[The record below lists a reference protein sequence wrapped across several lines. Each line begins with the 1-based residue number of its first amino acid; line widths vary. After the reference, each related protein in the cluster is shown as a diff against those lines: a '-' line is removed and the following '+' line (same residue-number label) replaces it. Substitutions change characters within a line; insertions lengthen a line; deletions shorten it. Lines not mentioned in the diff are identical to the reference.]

1 MQVNANSPLRNLDQ
15 DVFFM
20 RQALAL
26 AEGALYVP
34 SPNPRVG
41 CVLVRD
47 ANVIGA
53 GATQRVGSH
62 HAEIMALNDM
72 AARGNDASGATMYIT
87 LEPCSHHGRTPPC
100 VDAIVAARP
109 ARVVFAHFDPNPSV
123 AGRGMRR
130 LREAGIVVDVGI
142 CADEALAINP
152 GFVSR
157 MTRGLPY
164 VWMKIAASLDGKTGL
179 TNGVSQWITGPEAR
193 ADGHHW
199 RARSCVVLTGIGTVR
214 ADNPKMN
221 VRHVVTPRQPRRA
234 VIDPG
239 FEINDDAAVLSGE
252 GAVVFTGDQNAEKA
266 ARFADRG
273 IVVVNVP
280 EDTPAPAG
288 QARRR
293 IDMRAM
299 MRWLAEHDTNEVH
312 VEAGSGLNG
321 ALLQADCVD
330 ELLVYMAPVLLGEGL
345 SMAQLP
351 VLTKLDGV
359 QRFEFTDVT
368 RLGADVRLRAR
379 LATHWQELMQKIHL
393 SQPGLDK
400 AL

>member
-1 MQVNANSPLRNLDQ
+1 
-15 DVFFM
+15 M

-47 ANVIGA
+47 AKVIGA

-62 HAEIMALNDM
+62 HAEIMALQDM
-72 AARGNDASGATMYIT
+72 ATRGNDASGATMYIT

-100 VDAIVAARP
+100 VDAIIAARP

-123 AGRGMRR
+123 AGRGMRL
-130 LREAGIVVDVGI
+130 LRDAGIVVDVGV
-142 CADEALAINP
+142 CAEEALAINP

-157 MTRGLPY
+157 MTRGMPY
-164 VWMKIAASLDGKTGL
+164 VWIKIAASLDGRTGL

-214 ADNPKMN
+214 ADNPRMN
-221 VRHVVTPRQPRRA
+221 VRHVVTARQPRRA

-239 FEINDDAAVLSGE
+239 FEINDDAAVLEGE
-252 GAVVFTGDQNAEKA
+252 GVIIFTGDQNKEKA

-273 IVVVNVP
+273 IVVVSVP
-280 EDTPAPAG
+280 EEAPPPVG

-299 MRWLAEHDTNEVH
+299 MRWLAEHETNEVH

-321 ALLQADCVD
+321 ALLLADCVD

-351 VLTKLDGV
+351 ALTKLEGV

-368 RLGADVRLRAR
+368 RLGADIRLRAR
-379 LATHWQELMQKIHL
+379 LPSHWQELMQKIHL
-393 SQPGLDK
+393 T
-400 AL
+400 

>member
-1 MQVNANSPLRNLDQ
+1 
-15 DVFFM
+15 
-20 RQALAL
+20 
-26 AEGALYVP
+26 
-34 SPNPRVG
+34 
-41 CVLVRD
+41 
-47 ANVIGA
+47 
-53 GATQRVGSH
+53 
-62 HAEIMALNDM
+62 
-72 AARGNDASGATMYIT
+72 
-87 LEPCSHHGRTPPC
+87 
-100 VDAIVAARP
+100 
-109 ARVVFAHFDPNPSV
+109 
-123 AGRGMRR
+123 MRR
-130 LREAGIVVDVGI
+130 LRDAGIVVDVGI

-214 ADNPKMN
+214 ADNPRMN

-239 FEINDDAAVLSGE
+239 FEINDDAAVLEGE
-252 GAVVFTGDQNAEKA
+252 GVIIFTGDKNVEKA

-280 EDTPAPAG
+280 EDAPTTPG

-321 ALLQADCVD
+321 ALLQADCID
-330 ELLVYMAPVLLGEGL
+330 ELLVYIAPVLLGEGL

-351 VLTKLDGV
+351 ALTKLDGV
-359 QRFEFTDVT
+359 QRFEFTDVMQ
-368 RLGADVRLRAR
+368 LGADVRLRAR
-379 LATHWQELMQKIHL
+379 LASHWQELMQNIHL
-393 SQPGLDK
+393 IQPGLDK

>member
-1 MQVNANSPLRNLDQ
+1 
-15 DVFFM
+15 M

-47 ANVIGA
+47 AKVIGA

-62 HAEIMALNDM
+62 HAEIMALQDM
-72 AARGNDASGATMYIT
+72 VTRGNDASGATMYIT

-100 VDAIVAARP
+100 VDAIIAARP

-123 AGRGMRR
+123 AGRGMRL
-130 LREAGIVVDVGI
+130 LRDAGIVVDVGV

-157 MTRGLPY
+157 MTRGMPY
-164 VWMKIAASLDGKTGL
+164 VWMKIAASLDGRTGL

-214 ADNPKMN
+214 ADNPRMN
-221 VRHVVTPRQPRRA
+221 VRHVVTARQPRRA

-239 FEINDDAAVLSGE
+239 FEINDDAAVLDGE
-252 GAVVFTGDQNAEKA
+252 GVIIFTGDQNKEKA

-280 EDTPAPAG
+280 EDAPAPVG

-299 MRWLAEHDTNEVH
+299 MRWLAEHETNEVH

-321 ALLQADCVD
+321 ALLLADCVD

-351 VLTKLDGV
+351 ALTKLEGV

-379 LATHWQELMQKIHL
+379 LPSHWQELMQKIHL
-393 SQPGLDK
+393 T
-400 AL
+400 

>member
-1 MQVNANSPLRNLDQ
+1 
-15 DVFFM
+15 M

-41 CVLVRD
+41 CVLGRD
-47 ANVIGA
+47 AKVIGA

-62 HAEIMALNDM
+62 HAEIMALQDM
-72 AARGNDASGATMYIT
+72 VMRGNDASGATMYIT

-100 VDAIVAARP
+100 VDAIIAARP

-123 AGRGMRR
+123 AGRGMRL
-130 LREAGIVVDVGI
+130 LRDAGIVVDVGV

-157 MTRGLPY
+157 MTRGMPY
-164 VWMKIAASLDGKTGL
+164 VWMKIAASLDGRTGL

-214 ADNPKMN
+214 ADNPRMN
-221 VRHVVTPRQPRRA
+221 VRHVVTARQPRRA

-239 FEINDDAAVLSGE
+239 FEINDDAAVLDGE
-252 GAVVFTGDQNAEKA
+252 GVIIFTGDQNKEKA

-280 EDTPAPAG
+280 EDAPAPVG

-299 MRWLAEHDTNEVH
+299 MRWLAEHETNEVH

-321 ALLQADCVD
+321 ALLLADCVD

-351 VLTKLDGV
+351 ALTKLEGV

-379 LATHWQELMQKIHL
+379 LPSHWQELMQKIHL
-393 SQPGLDK
+393 T
-400 AL
+400 

>member
-1 MQVNANSPLRNLDQ
+1 VNANSFSPRNLDQ

-47 ANVIGA
+47 AKVIGA

-62 HAEIMALNDM
+62 HAEVMALKDM

-100 VDAIVAARP
+100 VDAIIAARP
-109 ARVVFAHFDPNPSV
+109 TRVVFAHFDPNPSV

-130 LREAGIVVDVGI
+130 LRDAGIVVDIGV

-214 ADNPKMN
+214 ADNPKMT
-221 VRHVVTPRQPRRA
+221 VRHVVTARQPRRA

-252 GAVVFTGDQNAEKA
+252 GAIVFTGDQNAKKA

-273 IVVVNVP
+273 ITVVNVP
-280 EDTPAPAG
+280 EDSPAPAG

-330 ELLVYMAPVLLGEGL
+330 ELLVYMAPMLLGEGL

-351 VLTKLDGV
+351 SLTKLEGV

-368 RLGADVRLRAR
+368 RFGADVRLRAR
-379 LATHWQELMQKIHL
+379 LAAHWQELMQKIHL
-393 SQPGLDK
+393 TQPGLDK

>member
-1 MQVNANSPLRNLDQ
+1 VNANSFSPRNLDQ

-47 ANVIGA
+47 AKVIGA

-62 HAEIMALNDM
+62 HAEVMALKDM

-100 VDAIVAARP
+100 VDAIIAARP
-109 ARVVFAHFDPNPSV
+109 TRVVFAHFDPNPSV

-130 LREAGIVVDVGI
+130 LRDAGIVVDVGI

-214 ADNPKMN
+214 ADNPRMN
-221 VRHVVTPRQPRRA
+221 VRHVVTHRQPRRA

-239 FEINDDAAVLSGE
+239 FEINDDAAVLEGE
-252 GAVVFTGDQNAEKA
+252 GVIVFTGDQNVEKA

-280 EDTPAPAG
+280 EDAPATPG

-321 ALLQADCVD
+321 ALLQADCID

-351 VLTKLDGV
+351 ALTKLDGV
-359 QRFEFTDVT
+359 QRFEFTDVMQ
-368 RLGADVRLRAR
+368 LGADVRLRAR
-379 LATHWQELMQKIHL
+379 LASHWQELMQNIHL
-393 SQPGLDK
+393 IQPGLDK

>member
-1 MQVNANSPLRNLDQ
+1 
-15 DVFFM
+15 M

-47 ANVIGA
+47 AKVVGA

-62 HAEIMALNDM
+62 HAEIMALQDM
-72 AARGNDASGATMYIT
+72 VTRGNDASGATMYIT

-100 VDAIVAARP
+100 VDAIIAARP

-123 AGRGMRR
+123 AGRGMRL
-130 LREAGIVVDVGI
+130 LRDAGIVVDVGV

-157 MTRGLPY
+157 MTRGMPY
-164 VWMKIAASLDGKTGL
+164 VWMKIAASLDGRTGL
-179 TNGVSQWITGPEAR
+179 TNGLSQWITGPEAR

-214 ADNPKMN
+214 ADNPRMN
-221 VRHVVTPRQPRRA
+221 VRHVVTARQPRRA

-239 FEINDDAAVLSGE
+239 FEINDDAAVLDGE
-252 GAVVFTGDQNAEKA
+252 GVIIFTGDQNKEKA

-280 EDTPAPAG
+280 EDAPAPVG

-299 MRWLAEHDTNEVH
+299 MRWLAEHETNEVH

-321 ALLQADCVD
+321 ALLLADCVD

-351 VLTKLDGV
+351 SLTKLEGV

-379 LATHWQELMQKIHL
+379 LPSHWQELMQKIHL
-393 SQPGLDK
+393 T
-400 AL
+400 

>member
-1 MQVNANSPLRNLDQ
+1 
-15 DVFFM
+15 M

-47 ANVIGA
+47 AKVIGG

-62 HAEIMALNDM
+62 HAEIMALQDM
-72 AARGNDASGATMYIT
+72 VMRGNDASGATMYIT

-100 VDAIVAARP
+100 VDAIIAARP

-123 AGRGMRR
+123 AGRGLR
-130 LREAGIVVDVGI
+130 LLRDAGIVVDVGV

-157 MTRGLPY
+157 MTRGVPY
-164 VWMKIAASLDGKTGL
+164 VWMKIAASLDGRTGL

-214 ADNPKMN
+214 ADNPRMN
-221 VRHVVTPRQPRRA
+221 VRHVVTARQPRRA

-239 FEINDDAAVLSGE
+239 FEINDDAAVLEGE
-252 GAVVFTGDQNAEKA
+252 GVIIFTGDRNKEKA

-280 EDTPAPAG
+280 EDAPAPVG

-299 MRWLAEHDTNEVH
+299 MRWLAEHETNEVH

-321 ALLQADCVD
+321 ALLLADCVD

-351 VLTKLDGV
+351 ALTKLEGV

-379 LATHWQELMQKIHL
+379 LPSHWQELMQKIHL
-393 SQPGLDK
+393 T
-400 AL
+400 

>member
-1 MQVNANSPLRNLDQ
+1 
-15 DVFFM
+15 M

-47 ANVIGA
+47 AKVIGA

-62 HAEIMALNDM
+62 HAEVMALKDM

-100 VDAIVAARP
+100 VDAIIAARP
-109 ARVVFAHFDPNPSV
+109 TRVVFAHFDPNPSV

-130 LREAGIVVDVGI
+130 LREAGIVVDVGV

-214 ADNPKMN
+214 ADNPRMN
-221 VRHVVTPRQPRRA
+221 VRHVVTARQPRRA

-239 FEINDDAAVLSGE
+239 FEINDDAAVLGGE
-252 GAVVFTGDQNAEKA
+252 GVIVFTGDQNAEKA

-280 EDTPAPAG
+280 EDGPVTPG

-299 MRWLAEHDTNEVH
+299 MRWLADHDTNEVH

-351 VLTKLDGV
+351 ALTKLDGV

-368 RLGADVRLRAR
+368 QLGADVRLRAR
-379 LATHWQELMQKIHL
+379 LASHWQELMQNIHL
-393 SQPGLDK
+393 IQPGVDK

>member
-1 MQVNANSPLRNLDQ
+1 
-15 DVFFM
+15 M

-47 ANVIGA
+47 AKVIGA

-62 HAEIMALNDM
+62 HAEVMALKDM

-100 VDAIVAARP
+100 VDAIIAARP
-109 ARVVFAHFDPNPSV
+109 KRVVFAHFDPNPSV

-130 LREAGIVVDVGI
+130 LRDAGIVVDIGV

-214 ADNPKMN
+214 ADNPKMT
-221 VRHVVTPRQPRRA
+221 VRHVVTARQPRRA

-252 GAVVFTGDQNAEKA
+252 GAIVFTGDQNAEKA
-266 ARFADRG
+266 ARFADCG
-273 IVVVNVP
+273 ITVVNVP
-280 EDTPAPAG
+280 EDSPAPAG

-293 IDMRAM
+293 INMRAM

-330 ELLVYMAPVLLGEGL
+330 ELLVYMAPMLLGEGL

-351 VLTKLDGV
+351 SLTKLEGV

-368 RLGADVRLRAR
+368 RFGADVRLRAR
-379 LATHWQELMQKIHL
+379 IASHWQELMQKIHL
-393 SQPGLDK
+393 TQPGLDK

>member
-1 MQVNANSPLRNLDQ
+1 
-15 DVFFM
+15 M

-47 ANVIGA
+47 AKVIGA

-62 HAEIMALNDM
+62 HAEIMALQDM
-72 AARGNDASGATMYIT
+72 VTRGNDASGATMYIT

-100 VDAIVAARP
+100 VDAIIAARP

-123 AGRGMRR
+123 AGRGMRL
-130 LREAGIVVDVGI
+130 LRDAGIVVDVGV

-157 MTRGLPY
+157 MTRGMPY
-164 VWMKIAASLDGKTGL
+164 VWMKIAASLDGRTGL
-179 TNGVSQWITGPEAR
+179 TNGVSQWITGPE
-193 ADGHHW
+193 
-199 RARSCVVLTGIGTVR
+199 ARSCVVLTGIGTVR
-214 ADNPKMN
+214 ADNPRMN
-221 VRHVVTPRQPRRA
+221 VRHVVTARQPRRA

-239 FEINDDAAVLSGE
+239 FEINDDAAVLDGE
-252 GAVVFTGDQNAEKA
+252 GVIIFTGDQNKEKA

-280 EDTPAPAG
+280 EDAPTPVG

-299 MRWLAEHDTNEVH
+299 MRWLAEHETNEVH

-321 ALLQADCVD
+321 ALLLADCVD

-351 VLTKLDGV
+351 ALTKLEGV
-359 QRFEFTDVT
+359 QRFEFIDVT

-379 LATHWQELMQKIHL
+379 LPSHWQELMQKIHL
-393 SQPGLDK
+393 T
-400 AL
+400 